1 MKRRSKYIF
10 MIIIVLLMLAGT
22 NIFLFQRYIG
32 LVEGDVED
40 INQLGTIRGSIQR
53 FTKLE
58 LVNGENEFI
67 KNRIDSI
74 FDAQKKLNTPF
85 LNEAETKWEEL
96 KSIAIKYRN
105 NPNDTYRGILILHS
119 EECWDIIDKAIL
131 KNQHIAENKIAYLA
145 LPIVFLVFE
154 LFFGL
159 MLIYIIKKY
168 VYDNLETFA
177 AYDNL
182 TKAYNRRYFI
192 EYMKKEISRAER
204 KNTEFSLIMFD
215 IDHFKIIN
223 DTYGHS
229 AGDEV
234 LKTLINIVQ
243 KDLRKSDILS
253 RIGGE
258 EFTILLPDS
267 KLKEAVNTAE
277 RARNTIEKYNFK
289 DIGYITV
296 SFGITA
302 YQEGDMVDDI
312 LKRADTALYLAKNGG
327 RNRTETV

>member
-1 MKRRSKYIF
+1 MNRRSKYIF

-22 NIFLFQRYIG
+22 NILLFRRYIG

-67 KNRIDSI
+67 KNRIDNI
-74 FDAQKKLNTPF
+74 FDAQKNLNTPF
-85 LNEAETKWEEL
+85 LNETEVKWEEL

-105 NPNDTYRGILILHS
+105 NPNDNYREILIRTS
-119 EECWDIIDKAIL
+119 EECWDIIDEAIL
-131 KNQHIAENKIAYLA
+131 KNQHIAENKTAYLV

-154 LFFGL
+154 LVFGL
-159 MLIYIIKKY
+159 VLIYIIKKY

-258 EFTILLPDS
+258 EFTILLTDS

-289 DIGYITV
+289 DIGNITV